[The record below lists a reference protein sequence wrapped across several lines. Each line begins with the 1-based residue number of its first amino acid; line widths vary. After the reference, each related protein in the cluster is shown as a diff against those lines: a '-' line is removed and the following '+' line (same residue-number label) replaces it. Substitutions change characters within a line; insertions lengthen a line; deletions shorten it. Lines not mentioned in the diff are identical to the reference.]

1 MTNNRLN
8 KIYDLPREMLIAIIG
23 FMIMYVLFNNF
34 ILSPSVHDFADIIY
48 YFLPIVILFV
58 LLKLGNKHE
67 KFEGLF
73 ILLFSFFFL
82 GIYHF
87 YIGVTVFLLLAL
99 TGLLL
104 LVHRSNL
111 SRIRKQR
118 HLHRN
123 II

>member
-1 MTNNRLN
+1 MTNTRLN

-23 FMIMYVLFNNF
+23 FMIIYVVFNYF
-34 ILSPSVHDFADIIY
+34 ILSPSIHDFSDIIY
-48 YFLPIVILFV
+48 YFLPIVILFI

-87 YIGVTVFLLLAL
+87 YIGVVIFLLLAL

-104 LVHRSNL
+104 LIHTNNL
-111 SRIRKQR
+111 PRVRKQR
-118 HLHRN
+118 HVHRN